1 MEERLG
7 MERSFLIYWSHSNF
21 LPNCYGTVS
30 LEMLILLVSLKL
42 FSINNSVQDDEKMR
56 IFVKL
61 ETRYMKDCS
70 EVKS

>member
-1 MEERLG
+1 
-7 MERSFLIYWSHSNF
+7 MERSFPTYWSYSNF